1 MSKTSKSTQ
10 ENKPPAWAQ
19 PMFEKSASDAMDLY
33 NSGSGGNTWMG
44 STVAPLSD
52 TTMSGVNQLA
62 QAGANW
68 NTAGDNPVGGSAAG
82 SYLNDMASGK
92 NLREGNPFFNDA
104 LQGQLDD
111 TAAQV
116 QSQFS
121 GAGRYGSGANTGV
134 LTNKLGNIRASAM
147 SDQFN
152 RDSQN
157 QITATGMLDQQRNM
171 GLDRVQQNFQNRL
184 AGAGATLQ
192 AGNILDTQGQAQL
205 SDQVA
210 KFYSADNQDW
220 NRLGMLQSA
229 AAGAAGNYGTQNSTQ
244 RTPVNIAGAL
254 GSAIGGM
261 GKSDIRLK
269 DRIRLVGERN
279 GLKLYEFSYTDEAER
294 WLGVMAQELPIGSD
308 ALVMEDDGF
317 FAVDYSKLGFAME
330 RVA

>member
-44 STVAPLSD
+44 STVAPLSG
-52 TTMSGVNQLA
+52 TTMEGVNQLA

-68 NTAGDNPVGGSAAG
+68 NTAGDNPVGGSAAAANLG
-82 SYLNDMASGK
+82 DMASGK
-92 NLREGNPFFNDA
+92 WLKEGNPYFNDA
-104 LQGQLDD
+104 LRGQLDD

-134 LTNKLGNIRASAM
+134 LTNRLGNIRASAL

-152 RDSQN
+152 RDTQN

-171 GLDRVQQNFQNRL
+171 GLDRLQQNFQNRL

-192 AGNILDTQGQAQL
+192 AGGILDQQSQAQL
-205 SDQVA
+205 GDQVQ
-210 KFYSADNQDW
+210 KFYALDNQDW
-220 NRLGMLQSA
+220 NRLAMLQSA

-254 GSAIGGM
+254 GGM
-261 GKSDIRLK
+261 MSGKSDIRLK
-269 DRIRLVGERN
+269 EDIEPVGERN
-279 GLKLYEFSYTDEAER
+279 GLKLYEFAYVGQPER
-294 WLGVMAQELPIGSD
+294 YVGVMAQELPMGD
-308 ALVMEDDGF
+308 PALILEDDGF
-317 FAVDYSKLGFAME
+317 FAVDYGQIGFAME